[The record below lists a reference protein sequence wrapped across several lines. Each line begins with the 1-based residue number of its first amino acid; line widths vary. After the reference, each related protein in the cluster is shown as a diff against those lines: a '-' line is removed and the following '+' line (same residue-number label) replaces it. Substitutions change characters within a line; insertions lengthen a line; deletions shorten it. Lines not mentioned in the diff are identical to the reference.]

1 MSEVFILGAG
11 FSKAI
16 HSRMPT
22 MDEISTEV
30 LKRLERAG
38 LPTNDLKQLGNNIE
52 LWMTYLCQS
61 QPWLKNY
68 ENDQN
73 RAKAGII
80 RQQIR
85 EIVEDRTS
93 EAALSV
99 SPDWLDRL
107 VKAWHSNHNTT
118 IITLNYDTLI
128 ERAVRELIINDETV
142 HVPSDQIY
150 PPYFSNIASRPG
162 VGLWGHRKIDTFS
175 LFKLH
180 GSVNWFYS
188 GRDDFFGET
197 IYYSNVPPLG
207 RDHLIKEDFL
217 ASLARDK
224 ESLIIPPVNE
234 KTTYFNNETV
244 KALWREAGIAFR
256 RAKKVFVIGYSLP
269 DSDLG
274 MRLFLSNNQ
283 PIPRVPMYI
292 IDINPNTASRY
303 KGCLQSLEILDEFSK
318 MENPVEEFVENYH
331 RRKL

>member
-1 MSEVFILGAG
+1 MSDVFILGAG

-22 MDEISTEV
+22 MDELSTEV

-38 LPTNDLKQLGNNIE
+38 LPTYDLNQLGNNIE
-52 LWMTYLCQS
+52 LWMTYLCQP
-61 QPWLKNY
+61 QPWLKSY

-73 RAKAGII
+73 RAKAGFI

-85 EIVEDRTS
+85 EIVEVCTS
-93 EAALSV
+93 EVAMSG

-107 VKAWHSNHNTT
+107 VKAWHSNHT
-118 IITLNYDTLI
+118 IVITLNYDTLI
-128 ERAVRELIINDETV
+128 ERAVRELKINDKTV
-142 HVPSDQIY
+142 LVRADQIY
-150 PPYFSNIASRPG
+150 PPYFSNISSRSG
-162 VGLWGHRKIDTFS
+162 AGMWGENKIDTFS

-188 GRDDFFGET
+188 GREDFFGET
-197 IYYSNVPPLG
+197 VYYSDVPPLG
-207 RDHLIKEDFL
+207 RDYLIQEEIL

-244 KALWREAGIAFR
+244 KALWREAGFAFR

-274 MRLFLSNNQ
+274 MRLFLSQNQ
-283 PIPRVPMYI
+283 PIPQVPVYI
-292 IDINPNTASRY
+292 IDINPKIALRY
-303 KGCLQSLEILDEFSK
+303 KGCLQSLDILNKFSK
-318 MENPVEEFVENYH
+318 TEKPVEEFVENYH
-331 RRKL
+331 QRKL